1 MIQSMANIQFE
12 QIKKQF
18 KEQDF
23 YVGDLLKRNPKE
35 LQCLGFNV
43 SDLDISFKKSQLQL
57 SLFYKE
63 VTNPNREVCDA
74 FEAQLIKSPSAI
86 YEQVSKF
93 KLRDMEASLAELKA
107 TEEDAATAKKAKREE
122 DKAAAKEA
130 SEAEAKDTAKDTK
143 KVVHDE
149 L

>member
-1 MIQSMANIQFE
+1 MANIQFE

-23 YVGDLLKRNPKE
+23 YVGDLVKKNPKE

-57 SLFYKE
+57 SLFYKD
-63 VTNPNREVCDA
+63 VTNPDREICDA
-74 FEAQLIKSPSAI
+74 FEKELIKSPSAI

-93 KLRDMEASLAELKA
+93 KPGDMEASLAELKA
-107 TEEDAATAKKAKREE
+107 EAEMDASAKKAKRAA
-122 DKAAAKEA
+122 DKAAAEEA
-130 SEAEAKDTAKDTK
+130 SEEAATEEPK
-143 KVVHDE
+143 KVIHDE